1 MVDVFRSFQLKR
13 LKGKVL
19 KKKNMQP
26 KIPNVDGKDL
36 EGEDDIKVLI
46 AEKMMSS
53 STEMSS
59 SMNEDTGSPV
69 DLIQQVYPNKSSPVN
84 TKPASK
90 AKNTKKMIPKL
101 GKNSNKDRLPSPQ
114 IPVMMNGHPLVS
126 EHSLDGNVSPTPI
139 KCIPRLE
146 KSLSSDSYPE
156 MAPDF
161 GVEDGDAQDIANEG
175 CVPVS
180 DVFNE
185 STTWEMLEKF
195 GEEGSFKDADQAP
208 QSVYM
213 KLEPGV
219 NPASSTGGHALHS
232 SNKGNL
238 PITNEER
245 NARAIHEG
253 NEFMQMT
260 SSESPNKTPSSKAHR
275 HPAARALDGKAGGGS
290 AAMKKREID
299 NLDNVSVS
307 QKEEKSDSG
316 VAVDTSPAHHNSSHA
331 SSNGTESIVQLV
343 PVLKYSQSEWNKM
356 KQEQELEFQTRLL
369 QKEKDWSKKLAERER
384 RITDQE
390 KRIMLLDD
398 QARNLKQSNEDMRH
412 IVAEFE
418 KTIAQLQAEK
428 EKTTSASQESLE
440 NLIRERDQAL
450 EDLQSVETA
459 FSDLHRRYEKT
470 KNVVEGFKKNE
481 DILKK
486 CVQDYQLKIKRA
498 EQKLLAIRQQAE
510 EKLEQAN
517 TEIEKLRRSTSAEI
531 AKLEAALRKSDVQ
544 AQSLERTIEQKT
556 LENQELTAIC
566 DELIAKVGDVS

>member
-1 MVDVFRSFQLKR
+1 MALT
-13 LKGKVL
+13 L
-19 KKKNMQP
+19 
-26 KIPNVDGKDL
+26 
-36 EGEDDIKVLI
+36 
-46 AEKMMSS
+46 
-53 STEMSS
+53 
-59 SMNEDTGSPV
+59 
-69 DLIQQVYPNKSSPVN
+69 
-84 TKPASK
+84 SK
-90 AKNTKKMIPKL
+90 
-101 GKNSNKDRLPSPQ
+101 
-114 IPVMMNGHPLVS
+114 LVS
-126 EHSLDGNVSPTPI
+126 TGN
-139 KCIPRLE
+139 
-146 KSLSSDSYPE
+146 
-156 MAPDF
+156 
-161 GVEDGDAQDIANEG
+161 Q
-175 CVPVS
+175 
-180 DVFNE
+180 
-185 STTWEMLEKF
+185 
-195 GEEGSFKDADQAP
+195 
-208 QSVYM
+208 
-213 KLEPGV
+213 
-219 NPASSTGGHALHS
+219 
-232 SNKGNL
+232 
-238 PITNEER
+238 PITNGER
-245 NARAIHEG
+245 SARAIHEG

-260 SSESPNKTPSSKAHR
+260 SSEPPSKTPSSKAHR
-275 HPAARALDGKAGGGS
+275 HPAARALDAKAGGGS

-316 VAVDTSPAHHNSSHA
+316 VAVDTSPAHHNSPHA
-331 SSNGTESIVQLV
+331 ANGTESIVQLV

-369 QKEKDWSKKLAERER
+369 QKEKDWSKKLAEKER

-398 QARNLKQSNEDMRH
+398 QARNLKQSNEDMRL

-440 NLIRERDQAL
+440 NVIRERDQAL

-486 CVQDYQLKIKRA
+486 CVQDYQVKIKRA

-510 EKLEQAN
+510 EKLDQAN
-517 TEIEKLRRSTSAEI
+517 TEIEKVRRSTSAEI
-531 AKLEAALRKSDVQ
+531 AKLEAALKKSDIQV
-544 AQSLERTIEQKT
+544 QSLERTIEQKT

>member
-1 MVDVFRSFQLKR
+1 
-13 LKGKVL
+13 
-19 KKKNMQP
+19 
-26 KIPNVDGKDL
+26 
-36 EGEDDIKVLI
+36 
-46 AEKMMSS
+46 
-53 STEMSS
+53 
-59 SMNEDTGSPV
+59 
-69 DLIQQVYPNKSSPVN
+69 
-84 TKPASK
+84 
-90 AKNTKKMIPKL
+90 
-101 GKNSNKDRLPSPQ
+101 
-114 IPVMMNGHPLVS
+114 
-126 EHSLDGNVSPTPI
+126 
-139 KCIPRLE
+139 
-146 KSLSSDSYPE
+146 
-156 MAPDF
+156 
-161 GVEDGDAQDIANEG
+161 
-175 CVPVS
+175 
-180 DVFNE
+180 
-185 STTWEMLEKF
+185 
-195 GEEGSFKDADQAP
+195 
-208 QSVYM
+208 
-213 KLEPGV
+213 
-219 NPASSTGGHALHS
+219 
-232 SNKGNL
+232 
-238 PITNEER
+238 
-245 NARAIHEG
+245 
-253 NEFMQMT
+253 MQMT

-343 PVLKYSQSEWNKM
+343 PDPAQQTTGSDPSQVLKYSQSEWNKM